1 MRRTF
6 GGMARRLLPALLVFT
21 ALLFDVGGS
30 HGTALAFLLLAIPAA
45 FMLVL
50 DCYGDALD
58 GRSGRLKPALSA
70 LSLLLLV
77 LSAAL
82 RSPAVVGGVPQFA
95 LSALV
100 LALIL
105 YAAVA
110 VGALVAPRRA
120 AVIALRADEAPVRRR
135 RAA

>member
-1 MRRTF
+1 
-6 GGMARRLLPALLVFT
+6 MARRPLPALLVFT
-21 ALLFDVGGS
+21 ALLFDVGGG
-30 HGTALAFLLLAIPAA
+30 HGAALVLLLFGIPAA

-50 DCYGDALD
+50 DCYGDVLE
-58 GRSGRLKPALSA
+58 GRCSGLRPALAA
-70 LSLLLLV
+70 LALFLVV

-82 RSPAVVGGVPQFA
+82 RSPAVVGGLPRFA

-100 LALIL
+100 LTLFL

-110 VGALVAPRRA
+110 VGALVAPRRT
-120 AVIALRADEAPVRRR
+120 AVVPLRAGEAPARRR